1 MKPTEIVAAALTAP
15 DMAGSGERETRIEIP
30 EAMLTA
36 RAMDARLKRGIP
48 IQTRM
53 IARDMA
59 RKDAPEIP
67 TGIQEAT
74 RTEPDTAANPKQET
88 RIEIPEAMQIAL
100 VTDDRPELVI
110 PTGIREAMQIVR
122 VMGDSPAPA
131 IPIGIRAATRTEPDT
146 AANPKQETRIEIR
159 EATQIVRVMGD
170 SPGPAILIGIQ
181 EVMRTAQD
189 TAAAAERAARTAMAA
204 PIWIEAATVAVADNP

>member
-36 RAMDARLKRGIP
+36 RAMDAGLKRGIP

-74 RTEPDTAANPKQET
+74 RTEPDTAANPKQVKPSEKALMDIYR
-88 RIEIPEAMQIAL
+88 RIQAL
-100 VTDDRPELVI
+100 E
-110 PTGIREAMQIVR
+110 GIT
-122 VMGDSPAPA
+122 PAPA
-131 IPIGIRAATRTEPDT
+131 SDIPT
-146 AANPKQETRIEIR
+146 
-159 EATQIVRVMGD
+159 
-170 SPGPAILIGIQ
+170 
-181 EVMRTAQD
+181 
-189 TAAAAERAARTAMAA
+189 
-204 PIWIEAATVAVADNP
+204 